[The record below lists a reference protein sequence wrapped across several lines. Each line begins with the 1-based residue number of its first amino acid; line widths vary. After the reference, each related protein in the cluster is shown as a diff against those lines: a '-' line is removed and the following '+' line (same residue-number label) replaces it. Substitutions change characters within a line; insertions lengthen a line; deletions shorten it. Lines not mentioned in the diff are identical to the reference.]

1 MSEASPLTIATWNV
15 NSIRAREERV
25 LEWMTR
31 VQPDILCLQELKVEE
46 KDFPFEAIRDRG
58 YTAHVHAQRTYN
70 GVAIITRES
79 AADVAHGMRDGGD
92 DHAARLIEARI
103 SEIRV
108 ICCYFPN
115 GQQVGSDKYFY
126 KLEWIQ
132 RLVSFLG
139 ATGSPDGDIVVC
151 GDFNVAPDDKDV
163 ARPEEWGQSVLCHT
177 EARAALRRLS
187 DWGLVDV
194 VRRHH
199 PNGGVY
205 SWWDYRMLG
214 FPKGNGLRIDH
225 IFATQSL
232 AQRCTSARIDRDAR
246 KGKKPS
252 DHAPV
257 LATFTRE

>member
-1 MSEASPLTIATWNV
+1 MSEAAPFTVATWNV

-25 LEWMTR
+25 LEWLTR
-31 VQPDILCLQELKVEE
+31 VHPEVLCLQELKVEE
-46 KDFPFEAIRDRG
+46 KDFPFEAVRDRG

-70 GVAIITRES
+70 GVAILTRES
-79 AADVAHGMRDGGD
+79 ATDVACGIRDGTE

-103 SEIRV
+103 SGIRV
-108 ICCYFPN
+108 ICCYVPN
-115 GQQVGSDKYFY
+115 GQRVGSDKYFY
-126 KLEWIQ
+126 KLEWMH
-132 RLVSFLG
+132 RLVVFLENT
-139 ATGSPDGDIVVC
+139 ASSDQDIVVC

-163 ARPEEWGQSVLCHT
+163 ARPDEWGESVLCHT
-177 EARAALRRLS
+177 EARAALRRLA

-194 VRRHH
+194 VRQHH
-199 PNGGVY
+199 PDGGVY

-225 IFATQSL
+225 IFATSPL
-232 AQRCTSARIDRDAR
+232 ADRCLSARIDRDAR

-257 LATFTRE
+257 LATFARR